1 MAQAEKRSIK
11 NIIKTKKY
19 HALYIGNVLSITL
32 GLLALLYVM
41 LLHKVMEATV
51 DQDPELVKSLI
62 LSITIGTVAVG
73 ALITLVA
80 LLSAHRVSGVHIK
93 LKNTFERVAA
103 GDLQTELKFRKND
116 HLEDV
121 EDSFNEM
128 MASIREKLGESTGEA
143 KSR

>member
-1 MAQAEKRSIK
+1 MSEKRSVK

-19 HALYIGNVLSITL
+19 HALYIGNVLSISL

-41 LLHKVMEATV
+41 LLHKLMEVTV

-62 LSITIGTVAVG
+62 MSLTIGALAVG
-73 ALITLVA
+73 GLVTFVA

-93 LKNTFERVAA
+93 LKNTFEKVAA
-103 GDLQTELKFRKND
+103 GDLETQLRFRKND

-121 EDSFNEM
+121 EDSINQM
-128 MASIREKLGESTGEA
+128 MESIRARVGEDSGKSKEA
-143 KSR
+143 

>member
-1 MAQAEKRSIK
+1 MSEKRSVK

-19 HALYIGNVLSITL
+19 HALYIGNVLSISL

-41 LLHKVMEATV
+41 LLHKLMEVTV

-62 LSITIGTVAVG
+62 MSLTIGALAVG
-73 ALITLVA
+73 GLVTFVA

-93 LKNTFERVAA
+93 LKNTFEKVAA
-103 GDLQTELKFRKND
+103 GDLETQLRFRKND

-121 EDSFNEM
+121 EDSFNQM
-128 MASIREKLGESTGEA
+128 MESIRARVGEDSGKSKEA
-143 KSR
+143 

>member
-1 MAQAEKRSIK
+1 MTQTEKRSIK

-103 GDLQTELKFRKND
+103 GDLRTELKFRKND

-121 EDSFNEM
+121 EESFNEM
-128 MASIREKLGESTGEA
+128 MASIRAKLGDSTGEA
-143 KSR
+143 